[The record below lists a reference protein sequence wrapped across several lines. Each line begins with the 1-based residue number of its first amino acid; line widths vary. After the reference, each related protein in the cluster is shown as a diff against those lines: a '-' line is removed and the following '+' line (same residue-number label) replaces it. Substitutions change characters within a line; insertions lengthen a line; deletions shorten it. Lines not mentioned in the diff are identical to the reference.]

1 MKEYIYHITSREA
14 WSTSQGKGFYAAESL
29 SREGFIHC
37 SRNDQVVRVANEF
50 YPAQLGLVLLEMDPE
65 RLKAALQMEPGT
77 DKPEEL
83 FPHIYGPINLDAVR
97 RVIDFPPGSDG
108 SFSLPDLQEI
118 SLRIR
123 PALPG
128 DVSVAVPLIRLS
140 MGAETDWLFGQEPGH
155 PADDVMARLFARKH
169 NRLSFESCWLV
180 EHDRKILGL
189 VLGYPGRDL
198 HKRDLWTGW
207 QLIGIFGLR
216 ASRDLARRQV
226 VYGDLVEALPGE
238 FYVSN
243 VAVTPQAQGS
253 GIGARLMAFCDEQ
266 AQKMG
271 CGKLSLIVTYD
282 NPARRLYERCGY
294 QVVQS
299 YNIQHP
305 MIAHGSGGYYRMVK
319 ELNLPQGKP

>member
-14 WSTSQGKGFYAAESL
+14 WSTSQGKGFYATESL
-29 SREGFIHC
+29 SRQGFIHC
-37 SRNDQVVRVANEF
+37 SRRDQVVRVANAF
-50 YPAQLGLVLLEMDPE
+50 YSAQPNLILLEMDPE
-65 RLKAALQMEPGT
+65 RLQASLQMEPGT
-77 DKPEEL
+77 EKPEEL
-83 FPHIYGPINLDAVR
+83 FPHIYGPLNLDAVR
-97 RVIDFPPGSDG
+97 RDLDFPPGSDG

-118 SLRIR
+118 SMRIR
-123 PALPG
+123 SALPG
-128 DVSVAVPLIRLS
+128 DVSAAVPLIRLS
-140 MGAETDWLFGQEPGH
+140 MGAETDWLFGQKPGYL
-155 PADDVMARLFARKH
+155 ADDVMARLFSKKH
-169 NRLSFESCWLV
+169 NRLSYESCWLV
-180 EHDRKILGL
+180 EKDGKIIGL
-189 VLGYPGRDL
+189 VLAYPGSDL

-207 QLIGIFGLR
+207 HLMGIFGFR

-243 VAVTPQAQGS
+243 VAVTPQAQGG

-271 CGKLSLIVTYD
+271 FGKLSLIVTYD
-282 NPARRLYERCGY
+282 NPARRLYERSGY

-305 MIAHGSGGYYRMVK
+305 MIAHGSGGYHRMVK
-319 ELNLPQGKP
+319 EIDLPQGKR